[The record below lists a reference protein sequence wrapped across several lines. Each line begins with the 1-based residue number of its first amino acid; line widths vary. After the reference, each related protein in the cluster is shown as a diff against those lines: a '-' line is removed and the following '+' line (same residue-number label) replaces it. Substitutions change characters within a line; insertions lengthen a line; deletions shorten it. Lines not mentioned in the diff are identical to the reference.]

1 MHNVKVKRANV
12 ERICALQEQ
21 LRKSDFSS
29 DCTIPSFAFVM
40 TNNRTAPQV
49 SHMEASL
56 LTNIVFQEMTSRF
69 THPSKLKRMIQLVA
83 MVSQNV
89 QRGISCSKF
98 PLLQAYLCMMTSVD
112 VV

>member
-1 MHNVKVKRANV
+1 MHNVKVKRGNV

-49 SHMEASL
+49 SHV